1 MHSRI
6 ATWDPPVPHRAHAPA
21 PIAIGLSPTGPA
33 VIIVE
38 HVVPAATPMRCV
50 SYRTRGLRDLGHDE
64 LVFTLRTDRRVD
76 PDFVL
81 EPIELFRMI
90 HWRVTCGT
98 RLRPGAVIGAPL
110 ARAVDWPG
118 LTGFR

>member
-1 MHSRI
+1 
-6 ATWDPPVPHRAHAPA
+6 
-21 PIAIGLSPTGPA
+21 
-33 VIIVE
+33 
-38 HVVPAATPMRCV
+38 MRCV
-50 SYRTRGLRDLGHDE
+50 SYLTRGLRDLGHDE

-90 HWRVTCGT
+90 HWRVTFGT

-110 ARAVDWPG
+110 ARAVDGPG